1 MSAPI
6 NEREMEPVS
15 FWNRV
20 ADHDVTY
27 SFLHSPLAIA
37 AAVVTLLF
45 CLATAFAPLIAPF
58 DPFDPAQISLWDG
71 KLPPAWVDGGSPQ
84 YLLGTDNQGR
94 DMLSTLLYG
103 GRISLIVGI
112 AAVFF
117 GMAMGIGLGLIAGY
131 VGGWFDAVVMRLA
144 DVQLTIPGI
153 LVAILINGILRA
165 VLPVELRDEVAI
177 YVVILAIGLSDWPQ
191 FARVTR
197 AATMVE
203 AEKEYIQAARVIGL
217 RPLVIMMRHILPNVL
232 RPALVLATI
241 GLALAIIAEATLSF
255 LGQGVPPTTPS
266 LGTLIRV
273 GNEYLFSG
281 LWWITFFPAIVLI
294 VLVLAVNLLGD
305 WLRDALNPKLR

>member
-1 MSAPI
+1 MSDETKTTRWA
-6 NEREMEPVS
+6 RLK
-15 FWNRV
+15 
-20 ADHDVTY
+20 DHDVTH
-27 SFLHSPLAIA
+27 SFLHSPLAMAA
-37 AAVVTLLF
+37 AAVTVLF
-45 CLATAFAPLIAPF
+45 VLATVFAPLIAPF

-71 KLPPAWVDGGSPQ
+71 KLPPVWEAGGDPR

-103 GRISLIVGI
+103 GRISLLVGF
-112 AAVFF
+112 AAILF
-117 GMAMGIGLGLIAGY
+117 GMAMGVGLGVVAGY
-131 VGGWFDAVVMRLA
+131 VGGWFEAFVMRMA

-165 VLPVELRDEVAI
+165 ALPIELRDEVAI

-197 AATMVE
+197 AATLVE

-217 RPLVIMMRHILPNVL
+217 RPLTIMIRHILPNVL
-232 RPALVLATI
+232 RPTLVLATI

-281 LWWITFFPAIVLI
+281 LWWITFFPAIALV